1 MMSKSV
7 GIKSPLFAVVLA
19 VLIVC
24 SERHVT
30 VVNGQVPDDD
40 PKAFLDAKERDVMA
54 IAAKATTNHNGC
66 RKSEFLHLFLSAYRD
81 SFCR

>member
-7 GIKSPLFAVVLA
+7 AIKWPLLAVVLA

-30 VVNGQVPDDD
+30 VVNGQVPDD
-40 PKAFLDAKERDVMA
+40 
-54 IAAKATTNHNGC
+54 AAKASSI
-66 RKSEFLHLFLSAYRD
+66 RWRVM
-81 SFCR
+81 